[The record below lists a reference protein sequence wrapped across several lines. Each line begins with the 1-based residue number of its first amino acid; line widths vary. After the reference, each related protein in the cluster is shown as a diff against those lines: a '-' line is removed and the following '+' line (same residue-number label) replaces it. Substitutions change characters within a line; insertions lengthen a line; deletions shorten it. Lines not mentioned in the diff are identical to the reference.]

1 MEGFC
6 DWCQVESATLVP
18 VVNRDATIPFEFV
31 FVCPSCKEVEQFE
44 HADELLWSPVNFVDL
59 IDGRLQAFAA

>member
-1 MEGFC
+1 MKYRC

-18 VVNRDATIPFEFV
+18 VVNRDATISYEHV
-31 FVCPSCKEVEQFE
+31 FVCALCKEVEHFE

-59 IDGRLQAFAA
+59 IDGRLRKDAA